1 MLRPRCTTLAARCA
15 AASAMTTS
23 RGGTQPRA
31 SSSVHI
37 PVSPPL
43 KNTAATSSSRGVPRA
58 MVRRHRDWKRLSVSL
73 SLRKVAEGMK
83 SPVLTQRQRPQSQ
96 RPHGAGDGRAL
107 CSPTGPSQPGSHSN
121 IPIFPARQIS
131 TPPPAA
137 RWWHSQ
143 EHPGAEP
150 CCDRVCSP
158 THTYQHL
165 AVVHGPRCVPQRP
178 QGLKEKEHARLAKP
192 KRGAHPACTASCTR
206 ETLTRGA
213 TQRRAATRRT
223 PATLTVKPGLHP
235 RTRPA
240 TERTAPLTTKAKER
254 KRASKRPCLEVRD
267 VTDAS
272 EDVRHVRGSRV
283 CGGGGGK

>member
-1 MLRPRCTTLAARCA
+1 
-15 AASAMTTS
+15 
-23 RGGTQPRA
+23 
-31 SSSVHI
+31 
-37 PVSPPL
+37 
-43 KNTAATSSSRGVPRA
+43 
-58 MVRRHRDWKRLSVSL
+58 
-73 SLRKVAEGMK
+73 MK

-131 TPPPAA
+131 TPPAA

-272 EDVRHVRGSRV
+272 EDVRHVRGSRAIALRTIAPGAPMALAAPAGRTR
-283 CGGGGGK
+283 GGNDRGLSRGVSPEARPSSGPALSWKTESFRAAPRAPATR

>member
-121 IPIFPARQIS
+121 IPIFPARQNS
-131 TPPPAA
+131 TPPPRGALVA
-137 RWWHSQ
+137 QSRA
-143 EHPGAEP
+143 PGCRTLLRP
-150 CCDRVCSP
+150 RVQSDAHVPAPSCRSRPQVRATEAPGTQGEGTCSP
-158 THTYQHL
+158 SQAKTWCPPSVYSELHTRNPD
-165 AVVHGPRCVPQRP
+165 ARG
-178 QGLKEKEHARLAKP
+178 HAAAGRNAQDS
-192 KRGAHPACTASCTR
+192 GYVDGEA
-206 ETLTRGA
+206 
-213 TQRRAATRRT
+213 RAAS
-223 PATLTVKPGLHP
+223 PDSSSDG
-235 RTRPA
+235 
-240 TERTAPLTTKAKER
+240 
-254 KRASKRPCLEVRD
+254 
-267 VTDAS
+267 
-272 EDVRHVRGSRV
+272 EDSTFDDQGEGEEESIEEAVS
-283 CGGGGGK
+283 GGA